1 MHLFVHF
8 IICWTKMIQPHKL
21 MYGYNLI
28 FFHFHLSILFTSVFP
43 SIFLL
48 AERQRCDS
56 CRRAGLMLRVL
67 VGSEVCSLTCGAALQ
82 LWFLRTGNLLLAFC
96 LLKFQNPRLYSNFHV
111 TIQSIF
117 PFSIKFYFQSAFSPQ
132 ARKRSRTTTDCN
144 K

>member
-1 MHLFVHF
+1 M
-8 IICWTKMIQPHKL
+8 T
-21 MYGYNLI
+21 GTI
-28 FFHFHLSILFTSVFP
+28 FFHFHLCILFTSVFP
-43 SIFLL
+43 SNFLYL

-117 PFSIKFYFQSAFSPQ
+117 PFKTKKNIRSILFPKCFLTSSKQ
-132 ARKRSRTTTDCN
+132 N
-144 K
+144 KVRDYDRLQQVNQ